1 MIKYI
6 IYNIY
11 FINKKLVKI
20 KTNFFFYYIINF
32 ILDIVIDQKFIKT
45 KTQLFAI
52 LFNDTLLNY
61 NILNYNYSK
70 IIS

>member
-20 KTNFFFYYIINF
+20 KTNFFLYYIINF